1 MKLINSNLDY
11 ITVLLI
17 KIKASKKHLAANFES
32 LADKITDNLDSHKR
46 EDFQEFLKAYI
57 DIFTKIVFATTDYT
71 YKHLKRIIKDP
82 NLVVVSGDK
91 ESCVVIMNKSD
102 YQRLK

>member
-1 MKLINSNLDY
+1 MKIY
-11 ITVLLI
+11 V
-17 KIKASKKHLAANFES
+17 
-32 LADKITDNLDSHKR
+32 
-46 EDFQEFLKAYI
+46 
-57 DIFTKIVFATTDYT
+57 DIFIKNVYATTGYT
-71 YKHLKRIIKDP
+71 HKHLKRIIKNP